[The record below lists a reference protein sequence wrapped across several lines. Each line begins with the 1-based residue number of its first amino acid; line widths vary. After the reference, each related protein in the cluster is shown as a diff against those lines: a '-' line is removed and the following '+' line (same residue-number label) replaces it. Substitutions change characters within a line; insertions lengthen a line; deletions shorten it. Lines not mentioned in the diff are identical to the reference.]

1 MPPIERDDLLPPR
14 PPGMGKGLMF
24 AIAAHVLLV
33 IAITFSVNWS
43 SSDPA
48 GVEAELWSAV
58 PQIAAQRGAPP
69 EPEPEPTPPPKPEPK
84 PEPPKPEPAPEPKP
98 APKPTVD
105 PQIAIEKEKARKE
118 KERKEKEEAQRE
130 QQEKDKAKKD
140 KEKEKA
146 EQQKR
151 EAEEK
156 KKADAK
162 EAADKKKQEAA
173 RDAQIAKQREDQLK
187 RMGDLMGA
195 DKGSPTGK
203 GAVTS
208 GPSSTYGGR
217 IRGAIEPNITFV
229 GDINGN
235 PTAEVEVRQGPD
247 GTITGSRLVK
257 SSGVKEWDDAVLRAV
272 DKTQKLPRDIDG
284 RVISPIVL
292 SFRPNH

>member
-1 MPPIERDDLLPPR
+1 MQDVQHPVLNRDDLLPRQPA
-14 PPGMGKGLMF
+14 GMGRGLML

-58 PQIAAQRGAPP
+58 PQIAARGTTPDEPAPP
-69 EPEPEPTPPPKPEPK
+69 A
-84 PEPPKPEPAPEPKP
+84 PEPPKPEPRPEPKP
-98 APKPTVD
+98 VPKPVEAPPPPKPAPD

-118 KERKEKEEAQRE
+118 KLQKEKEEKLRE
-130 QQEKDKAKKD
+130 QQEQDRKDKL
-140 KEKEKA
+140 EKQKA
-146 EQQKR
+146 EDKK
-151 EAEEK
+151 AEEK
-156 KKADAK
+156 KLA
-162 EAADKKKQEAA
+162 EKKKQ
-173 RDAQIAKQREDQLK
+173 DAAKQQALLEKQRQDQLDRIMK
-187 RMGDLMGA
+187 QAGGSA
-195 DKGSPTGK
+195 NGSPTGQ

-208 GPSSTYGGR
+208 GPSSTYAGR
-217 IRGAIEPNITFV
+217 IRGAIEPNITFTSEL
-229 GDINGN
+229 NGN

-284 RVISPIVL
+284 RVISPMIIT
-292 SFRPNH
+292 FRPNK

>member
-1 MPPIERDDLLPPR
+1 MQDMHHPVLNRDDLLPRQPA
-14 PPGMGKGLMF
+14 GMGKGLML

-58 PQIAAQRGAPP
+58 PQIAARGETPVEPPPAP
-69 EPEPEPTPPPKPEPK
+69 EPPKPEPK
-84 PEPPKPEPAPEPKP
+84 PEPKPVPKPVEAPPPKP
-98 APKPTVD
+98 APD

-118 KERKEKEEAQRE
+118 KLQKEKEEKLRE
-130 QQEKDKAKKD
+130 QEQDR
-140 KEKEKA
+140 KEKLEKQKA
-146 EQQKR
+146 EDKK
-151 EAEEK
+151 AEEK
-156 KKADAK
+156 KLA
-162 EAADKKKQEAA
+162 EKKKQDAA
-173 RDAQIAKQREDQLK
+173 RQQAQLDKQRQEQLDRIMK
-187 RMGDLMGA
+187 QAGGA
-195 DKGSPTGK
+195 ANGSPTGQ

-208 GPSSTYGGR
+208 GPSSTYAGR
-217 IRGAIEPNITFV
+217 IRGAIEPNITFTSEL
-229 GDINGN
+229 NGN

-284 RVISPIVL
+284 RVISPMIIT
-292 SFRPNH
+292 FRPNK

>member
-1 MPPIERDDLLPPR
+1 MQDMQHPVLNRDDLLPR
-14 PPGMGKGLMF
+14 PPAGMGKGLML

-58 PQIAAQRGAPP
+58 PQIAARGETPVEPPPAP
-69 EPEPEPTPPPKPEPK
+69 EPPKPEPK
-84 PEPPKPEPAPEPKP
+84 PEPKPVAKPVEAPPPPKP
-98 APKPTVD
+98 APD

-118 KERKEKEEAQRE
+118 KLQKEKEEKLREQQEQERKEKL
-130 QQEKDKAKKD
+130 EKQ
-140 KEKEKA
+140 KA
-146 EQQKR
+146 EDKK
-151 EAEEK
+151 AEEK
-156 KKADAK
+156 KLA
-162 EAADKKKQEAA
+162 EKKKQDAA
-173 RDAQIAKQREDQLK
+173 RQQAQLDKQRQEQLDRIMK
-187 RMGDLMGA
+187 QAGGA
-195 DKGSPTGK
+195 ANGSPSGQ

-208 GPSSTYGGR
+208 GPSSTYAGR
-217 IRGAIEPNITFV
+217 IRGAIEPNITFTSEL
-229 GDINGN
+229 NGN

-284 RVISPIVL
+284 RVISPIIL
-292 SFRPNH
+292 TFRPNK